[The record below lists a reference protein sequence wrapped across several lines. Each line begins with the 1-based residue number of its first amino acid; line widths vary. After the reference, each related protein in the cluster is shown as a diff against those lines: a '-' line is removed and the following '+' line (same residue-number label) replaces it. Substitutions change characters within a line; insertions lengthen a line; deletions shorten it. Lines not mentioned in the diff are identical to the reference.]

1 MAFKMNGWSA
11 FTKKTDGKGDKDKPV
26 LKEGPGRVK
35 EKILK
40 KHKKEEKTSMGKSSR
55 PVPSWKKEL
64 KQRTV
69 NTRINP
75 K

>member
-40 KHKKEEKTSMGKSSR
+40 KHKKEEKRSKD
-55 PVPSWKKEL
+55 KLE
-64 KQRTV
+64 
-69 NTRINP
+69 INGFVYNIFGFFLDINQDS
-75 K
+75 